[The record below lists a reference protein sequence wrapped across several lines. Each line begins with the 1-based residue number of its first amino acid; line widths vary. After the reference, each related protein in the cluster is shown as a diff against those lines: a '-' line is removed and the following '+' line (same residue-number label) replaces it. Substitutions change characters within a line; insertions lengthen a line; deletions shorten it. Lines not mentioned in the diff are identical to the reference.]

1 MVLSNHTLTT
11 LQVYYYI
18 PDYTSIIQEFV
29 WQYND
34 SLPEFPRTHKFLNY
48 WHHNIDAVIADIRLG
63 YIDKGGRSTYR
74 NVKKYMRYRNEP

>member
-1 MVLSNHTLTT
+1 MCMILSNPMLTT

-18 PDYTSIIQEFV
+18 PNYTNIIQEFV

-48 WHHNIDAVIADIRLG
+48 WHSNIDAVIADIQLA
-63 YIDKGGRSTYR
+63 YIDKCGRNTYR
-74 NVKKYMRYRNEP
+74 NVKKYMRY